1 MKYKITIERK
11 QRDKIIGVEIK
22 IITSNYKPRIGE
34 GKALLIDPPI
44 YETIIEVEE
53 IKEDEKV

>member
-1 MKYKITIERK
+1 MKYKIIIERK
-11 QRDKIIGVEIK
+11 QRGKNIGVEIK

-34 GKALLIDPPI
+34 SKVLLIDPPI

-53 IKEDEKV
+53 IKEDEKT